1 MTLFSI
7 TIHIHTTGLGREKGS
22 FLMKEPFL
30 DDLSNPEPNPGG
42 GAAAAYSACLGLAL
56 LKKVIQLELNRPNL
70 SPELTAVWNDLLEHV
85 DVVGVILRQLLHD
98 DGRAYLDFAEARADG
113 EEGVIANA
121 LGRVINVP
129 ILIME
134 ESCQG
139 LGLISE
145 AGKHCKR
152 HLLSDLLVAGE
163 FFLAAVQGAY
173 HIARANLCLIPN
185 DPSTGRPQGKFRDK
199 IKRQQNCCQDA
210 YDMVQE
216 ELRLRIRSGGKVPG

>member
-1 MTLFSI
+1 M
-7 TIHIHTTGLGREKGS
+7 
-22 FLMKEPFL
+22 
-30 DDLSNPEPNPGG
+30 
-42 GAAAAYSACLGLAL
+42 AA
-56 LKKVIQLELNRPNL
+56 
-70 SPELTAVWNDLLEHV
+70 
-85 DVVGVILRQLLHD
+85 
-98 DGRAYLDFAEARADG
+98 
-113 EEGVIANA
+113 A

-152 HLLSDLLVAGE
+152 YLLSDLLVAGE

-173 HIARANLCLIPN
+173 HIARANLCLMPD
-185 DPSTGRPQGKFRDK
+185 DPSKGRPQVQYKDK

-216 ELRLRIRSGGKVPG
+216 ELRLRIRLGGKAAGSSAE

>member
-1 MTLFSI
+1 MI
-7 TIHIHTTGLGREKGS
+7 
-22 FLMKEPFL
+22 KEPFL
-30 DDLSNPEPNPGG
+30 DDLASPEPNPGG

-56 LKKVIQLELNRPNL
+56 LEKVIRLELNRPNL
-70 SPELTAVWNDLLEHV
+70 SPELAAVWDDLLEHS
-85 DVVGVILRQLLHD
+85 DVVGDILRRLIHD

-113 EEGVIANA
+113 AEDVISGA
-121 LGRVINVP
+121 LGRVISVP

-152 HLLSDLLVAGE
+152 YLLSDLLVAGE

-173 HIARANLCLIPN
+173 HIARANICLIPN
-185 DPSTGRPQGKFRDK
+185 DPSQGRPQVKFKDK
-199 IKRQQNCCQDA
+199 IDRQQNCCQDA

-216 ELRLRIRSGGKVPG
+216 ELRLRIRSGAKAPGGGTKELSQNSPPSMGGVRGG